1 VTLEFVAVTDLKGY
15 AMSPIVFADGSDGLR
30 LRCVQKDAEQM
41 TAVDLEVGMA
51 DAGLD

>member
-15 AMSPIVFADGSDGLR
+15 AMLLIVFADDSEGLR
-30 LRCVQKDAEQM
+30 LKYVQKDAEQM
-41 TAVDLEVGMA
+41 TAVDLVGMS